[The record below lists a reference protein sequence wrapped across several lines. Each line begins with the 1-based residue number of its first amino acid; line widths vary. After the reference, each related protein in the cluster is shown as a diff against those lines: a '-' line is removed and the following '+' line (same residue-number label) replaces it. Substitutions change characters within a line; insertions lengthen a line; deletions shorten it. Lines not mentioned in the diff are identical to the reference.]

1 MEVLVKSSAVAATI
15 LAITAIGIGTIV
27 FNFASNKI
35 DPSYDDFETSLN
47 VVENVVEPEKD
58 YITSTLKKEAEEF
71 NSMFMAYEGTVNG
84 KKVVTL
90 FTTLAQNAKENKLY
104 EDKLPDVFFEPT
116 VNSAG
121 LKITSTVDN
130 PREKE
135 FKNSIDLVETTHDYF
150 ITFEYSSVGLIEKI
164 NIYYARPIY
173 GEY

>member
-1 MEVLVKSSAVAATI
+1 MEIIAKSGAVAATI
-15 LAITAIGIGTIV
+15 LAIAIISVGTMIY
-27 FNFASNKI
+27 NSASSEI
-35 DPSYDDFETSLN
+35 YPSFDDMDSSLN
-47 VVENVVEPEKD
+47 VVEPEED

-71 NSMFMAYEGTVNG
+71 NSAFMKYEGTVNG
-84 KKVVTL
+84 KNVIAL
-90 FTTLAQNAKENKLY
+90 LALLTNNAKENKLY

-121 LKITSTVDN
+121 LTITSTVDN

-135 FKNSIDLVETTHDYF
+135 FKNFMDQVETTHDYF

>member
-1 MEVLVKSSAVAATI
+1 MEIIAKCGAVAVTI
-15 LAITAIGIGTIV
+15 LAIAIISVGTMIY
-27 FNFASNKI
+27 NSASSEI
-35 DPSYDDFETSLN
+35 YPSFDDMDSSLN
-47 VVENVVEPEKD
+47 VVEPEED

-71 NSMFMAYEGTVNG
+71 NSAFMKYEGTVNG
-84 KKVVTL
+84 KNVIAL
-90 FTTLAQNAKENKLY
+90 LALLTNNAKENKLY

-121 LKITSTVDN
+121 LTITSTVDN

-135 FKNSIDLVETTHDYF
+135 FKNFMDQVETTHDYF

>member
-15 LAITAIGIGTIV
+15 LAITVIGIGSIV
-27 FNFASNKI
+27 FNFASSNI
-35 DPSYDDFETSLN
+35 DPSYDDFDTSLN
-47 VVENVVEPEKD
+47 VVEPEED
-58 YITSTLKKEAEEF
+58 YVTSTLKKEAEEF
-71 NSMFMAYEGTVNG
+71 NSTFMKYEGTVNG
-84 KKVVTL
+84 KNVIAL
-90 FTTLAQNAKENKLY
+90 LALLTNNAKENKLY

-121 LKITSTVDN
+121 LTIISTVDN

-135 FKNSIDLVETTHDYF
+135 FKNFMDQVETTHDYF
-150 ITFEYSSVGLIEKI
+150 VTFEYSTIGLIENI

>member
-15 LAITAIGIGTIV
+15 LAITVIGIGSIV
-27 FNFASNKI
+27 FNFASSNI

-47 VVENVVEPEKD
+47 VVEPEED

-71 NSMFMAYEGTVNG
+71 NSAFMKYEGTVNG
-84 KKVVTL
+84 KNVIAL
-90 FTTLAQNAKENKLY
+90 LALLANNAKENKLY

-121 LKITSTVDN
+121 LTIISTVDN

-135 FKNSIDLVETTHDYF
+135 FKNFMDQVEKTHDYF
-150 ITFEYSSVGLIEKI
+150 ITFEYSTIGLIEKI

>member
-15 LAITAIGIGTIV
+15 LAITVIGIGSIV
-27 FNFASNKI
+27 FNFASSNI

-47 VVENVVEPEKD
+47 VVEAEED
-58 YITSTLKKEAEEF
+58 YVTSTLKKEAEEF
-71 NSMFMAYEGTVNG
+71 NSTFMKYEGTVNG
-84 KKVVTL
+84 KNVIAL
-90 FTTLAQNAKENKLY
+90 LALLTNNAKENKLY

-121 LKITSTVDN
+121 LTIISTVDN
-130 PREKE
+130 PREEE
-135 FKNSIDLVETTHDYF
+135 FKNFMDQVETTHDYF
-150 ITFEYSSVGLIEKI
+150 VTFEYSSVSIIEKI

>member
-15 LAITAIGIGTIV
+15 LAITVIGIGSIV
-27 FNFASNKI
+27 FNFASSNI

-47 VVENVVEPEKD
+47 VVEPEED
-58 YITSTLKKEAEEF
+58 YVTSTLKKEAEEF
-71 NSMFMAYEGTVNG
+71 NSTFMKYEGTVNG
-84 KKVVTL
+84 KNIIAL
-90 FTTLAQNAKENKLY
+90 LALLTNNAKENKLY

-121 LKITSTVDN
+121 LTIISTVDN

-135 FKNSIDLVETTHDYF
+135 FKNFMDQVETTHDYF
-150 ITFEYSSVGLIEKI
+150 VTFEYSSVSIIEKI